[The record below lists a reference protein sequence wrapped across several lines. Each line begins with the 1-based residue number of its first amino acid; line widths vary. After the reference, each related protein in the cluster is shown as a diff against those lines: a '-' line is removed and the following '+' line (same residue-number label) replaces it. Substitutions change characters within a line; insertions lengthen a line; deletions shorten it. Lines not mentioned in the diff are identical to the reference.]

1 MSSERLPVALAGAL
15 PSVPEEKRWLIEGLW
30 STEAVGVIGGE
41 PKTMK
46 TTAALSMAVTVAA
59 GVPCFGRFAAAQT
72 GRVLL
77 YAAEDPPHV
86 VRERLEGLCDHVGVN
101 LSALDIH
108 VITTPV
114 LRLDVPDER
123 QRLANTIAD
132 LRILLLILDP
142 FCRLHRGIDENQSSE
157 VAPMLAFLRELQ
169 RRYRVAVALTH
180 HSRKGAG
187 KQRGGQALRGTSE
200 FHAWVDS
207 AWYLKRIDDE
217 RLALAVE
224 HRSAPS
230 MSGVRLLVRRDG
242 DRLLGL
248 HADTSSPAAPA
259 GGAPAMP
266 AVTSSASSVDKVEAV
281 LTASETPL
289 PLADLR
295 RACGIRTAHVCD
307 AVNAL
312 VSAGR
317 VRKTADGYQLVDDPA
332 GCPADRCPT
341 ELALAPAGNGN
352 GKHTP

>member
-1 MSSERLPVALAGAL
+1 MSDERLPVELAGAL
-15 PSVPEEKRWLIEGLW
+15 PSVPEERRWLIEGLW

-86 VRERLEGLCDHVGVN
+86 VRQRLEGLCEHVGVDLN
-101 LSALDIH
+101 ALDLH

-123 QRLANTIAD
+123 QRLANTIAE
-132 LRILLLILDP
+132 LGILLLILDP

-157 VAPMLAFLRELQ
+157 VAPLLAFLRELQ
-169 RRYRVAVALTH
+169 RRYKVAVALCH

-187 KQRGGQALRGTSE
+187 KQRGGQALRGSSE

-207 AWYLKRIDDE
+207 GWYLKRIDDE

-230 MSGVRLLVRRDG
+230 MSGVRLLVRREG

-248 HADTSSPAAPA
+248 DANTSPTATSAGATPSPTTPVIASPAD
-259 GGAPAMP
+259 M
-266 AVTSSASSVDKVEAV
+266 VEAV
-281 LTASETPL
+281 LTTSATPL

-295 RACGIRTAHVCD
+295 RACGIRTAHVCE

-312 VSAGR
+312 VGAGR
-317 VRKTADGYQLVDDPA
+317 VRKTPLGYEVVNRPDAPPAERFPAQLALGPA
-332 GCPADRCPT
+332 GS
-341 ELALAPAGNGN
+341 GN